1 MEIKTILIVDDE
13 ESLGRALY
21 RGVSR
26 MLRDIPAER
35 AGDAAV
41 HYIHGDGRQ
50 VLKLLEDQP
59 RLAEGKILLITDGN
73 MPGMNGAQLIDEL
86 QKRLG
91 SRLTALLMSGNVHEF
106 QNASQRLGFL
116 LLGKPI
122 TADHLRPFV
131 RTFLDLPES
140 PT

>member
-1 MEIKTILIVDDE
+1 MIKTILIVDDE
-13 ESLGRALY
+13 DTLGRALY

-26 MLRDIPAER
+26 MLRDLPAER

-59 RLAEGKILLITDGN
+59 RLMEGEILLLTDGN
-73 MPGMNGAQLIDEL
+73 MPGMDGAQLIEEL

-91 SRLTALLMSGNVHEF
+91 RRLTALMMSGNVHEF
-106 QNASQRLGFL
+106 EADALRLGFTL
-116 LLGKPI
+116 LAKPLLPDTI
-122 TADHLRPFV
+122 RPFV
-131 RTFLDLPES
+131 RTFLDLPEP